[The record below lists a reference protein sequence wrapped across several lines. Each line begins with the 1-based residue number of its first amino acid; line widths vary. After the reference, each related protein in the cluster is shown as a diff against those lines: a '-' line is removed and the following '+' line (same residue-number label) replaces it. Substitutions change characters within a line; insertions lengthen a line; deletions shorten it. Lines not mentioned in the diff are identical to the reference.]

1 MPRLVSPALQAEGRR
16 DSRGAECAVGLIAH
30 SAARLTVVQN
40 RPDCFDTS
48 HCLRRAPMRHPLL
61 ATLALVFS
69 TFVGAQGYPS
79 KPIRWIVPSTPGDGS
94 DITGRLIAEKIS
106 QELGQSVV
114 IDNKPGAGGVL
125 GSEIA
130 ARAPADG
137 YTMIVGNAG
146 SHGIN
151 AAIYSKLPYD
161 VLKDFVPVALLCT
174 APNVMVVGPA
184 TKVKTVAEFVA
195 YAKGQAGKINY
206 ASGGVGSSSHLSAE
220 LLKSMAGVEMTHV
233 PYKGAAPAVAAVMA
247 DEVNVMIG
255 NLPPLLPQIRAGRV
269 QALAVTTARRH
280 TSLPDVPTLAES
292 GLPGYSAYVWMGLLA
307 PKGTPPEV
315 VKKLHDAFKK
325 AMEEPSYVA
334 ALGRYDML
342 PNYMSSADYTRFA
355 QETSVREK
363 VLIEKLGL
371 AKGQ

>member
-1 MPRLVSPALQAEGRR
+1 
-16 DSRGAECAVGLIAH
+16 
-30 SAARLTVVQN
+30 
-40 RPDCFDTS
+40 
-48 HCLRRAPMRHPLL
+48 MRHILVAAL
-61 ATLALVFS
+61 TFLMATIA
-69 TFVGAQGYPS
+69 GAQTYPN

-106 QELGQSVV
+106 QELGQPVL

-125 GSEIA
+125 GSEAA
-130 ARAPADG
+130 ARAPGDG

-151 AAIYSKLPYD
+151 AAIYTKLSYD

-184 TKVKTVAEFVA
+184 TKVKTVGEFVSF
-195 YAKGQAGKINY
+195 AKGQAGKINY

-255 NLPPLLPQIRAGRV
+255 NLPPLLPQIKAGRV
-269 QALAVTTARRH
+269 QALAVTTTRRH
-280 TSLPDVPTLAES
+280 PSLPDVPTLADSLAGFETVAWF
-292 GLPGYSAYVWMGLLA
+292 GVLA
-307 PKGTPPEV
+307 PAGTPKAVVDRINTLVNQALEQPDVKARLATLGCDPAPSTPEAFAARV
-315 VKKLHDAFKK
+315 TGDVTRWKKL
-325 AMEEPSYVA
+325 A
-334 ALGRYDML
+334 AEKNIR
-342 PNYMSSADYTRFA
+342 AD
-355 QETSVREK
+355 
-363 VLIEKLGL
+363 
-371 AKGQ
+371 